1 MDLQFVRDNM
11 KLKYHQGKVQ
21 MQNLIFV
28 DYIFVKLVDYE
39 KYVMRSIENMI
50 SIVN

>member
-21 MQNLIFV
+21 M
-28 DYIFVKLVDYE
+28 
-39 KYVMRSIENMI
+39 
-50 SIVN
+50 